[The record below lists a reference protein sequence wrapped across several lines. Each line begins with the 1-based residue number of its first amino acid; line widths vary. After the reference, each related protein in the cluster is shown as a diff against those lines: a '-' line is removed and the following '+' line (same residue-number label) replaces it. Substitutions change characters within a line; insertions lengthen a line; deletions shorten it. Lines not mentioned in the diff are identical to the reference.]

1 MDMKVELLQI
11 PVTDIDRAKAFY
23 VEKLGFNVDLDVSPG
38 DKVRI
43 VQLTPPG
50 SACSIGLWAGLPDME
65 MKPGSVRGGHL
76 VVGNIHQA
84 REALVGRGVQVSEL
98 TGPDRGV
105 TYATFSDP
113 DGNTW
118 VLQELEWRSAEFQ
131 AIETA

>member
-1 MDMKVELLQI
+1 MDMKLELLQI

-23 VEKLGFNVDLDVSPG
+23 VEKLGFNVDLDVSPD

-50 SACSIGLWAGLPDME
+50 SACSIGLWANLPDME
-65 MKPGSVRGGHL
+65 MKPGSVRGVHL
-76 VVGNIHQA
+76 VVKNIHQT
-84 REALVGRGVQVSEL
+84 RETLVSRGVQVGKL
-98 TGPDRGV
+98 AGPDRGV

-118 VLQELEWRSAEFQ
+118 VLQELEWRSAEFSDH
-131 AIETA
+131 

>member
-23 VEKLGFNVDLDVSPG
+23 VEKLGFNVDLDVRPG
-38 DKVRI
+38 DKMRI

-50 SACSIGLWAGLPDME
+50 SACSIGLWASLPDME
-65 MKPGSVRGGHL
+65 MKPGSVKGVHL
-76 VVGNIHQA
+76 VVGNIYQT
-84 REALVGRGVQVSEL
+84 REVLVGRGVQVSEL

-118 VLQELEWRSAEFQ
+118 VLQELEWRSAEFSGH
-131 AIETA
+131 